1 MSVKLYIRCRIYPD
15 PISTTACAAEQLE
28 KNRDFLQ
35 QDNWII
41 ASQGAFTDSSCTV
54 ADLLSD
60 VTGTHKTLSRCM

>member
-1 MSVKLYIRCRIYPD
+1 MTD
-15 PISTTACAAEQLE
+15 PISTIASAAEQLE
-28 KNRDFLQ
+28 KNRDFLK

-41 ASQGAFTDSSCTV
+41 ASRDAIPASSCTV